1 MADKP
6 NPVFSPPANQI
17 GGTPFMGLLEPG
29 NILNLYNRPVLKNP
43 DGGWS
48 TTLSKSFNI
57 DGKETLIP
65 TVVNGVKLSD
75 QDAIARFKQTGE
87 HLGKFA
93 TAEAAD
99 YYAQKLHGSQEAM
112 GNFYGQT
119 SKLMPET
126 PKPARKRAPRK

>member
-6 NPVFSPPANQI
+6 NPVFNPVANQI
-17 GGTPFMGLLEPG
+17 GDTPFMGLLEPG
-29 NILNLYNRPVLKNP
+29 NILNLYNRTVLKNP

-48 TTLSKSFNI
+48 TTFSKSFNI

-75 QDAIARFKQTGE
+75 QDAIAHFKQTGQ

-93 TAEAAD
+93 TPEAAD
-99 YYAQKLHGSQEAM
+99 YYANKLHSSQEAM
-112 GNFYGQT
+112 GNFYGKT

-126 PKPARKRAPRK
+126 AKPARKRVPRK